1 MRPDSRSSDA
11 RRGRILAL
19 MPSREERLGPEGPEL
34 EWKERL
40 PRLERVAALLAAFAN
55 GNGGRLLVGVRDDGS
70 VRGAGDL
77 AATREAIREAHR
89 RLEPRPRLAFER
101 LSRGGRVILAVRVSP
116 SREPV
121 AVVGPAGRRTLYV
134 RDGSSTR
141 RADAQEARALARV
154 ERGTRVDRELR
165 ELLAAV
171 AAARPK
177 TLAGIARAA
186 RRGERATRRGLVR
199 LARAGL
205 ALERAD
211 GRWWLT
217 PRGHARL
224 GR

>member
-1 MRPDSRSSDA
+1 MTP
-11 RRGRILAL
+11 
-19 MPSREERLGPEGPEL
+19 REDRWGPEGPEL

-40 PRLERVAALLAAFAN
+40 PRLDRVAALLAAFAN

-77 AATREAIREAHR
+77 EAARAAIRRAHA
-89 RLEPRPRLAFER
+89 RLEPRPGLSLRRLVRGER
-101 LSRGGRVILAVRVSP
+101 VVLEARVAP

-121 AVVGPAGRRTLYV
+121 GVLGFGGDRTIYV

-141 RADAQEARALARV
+141 RADPCEARALGRV
-154 ERGTRVDRELR
+154 DRGGRLDRELR
-165 ELLAAV
+165 ELLAAL
-171 AAARPK
+171 AAARVK
-177 TLAGIARAA
+177 TPAGIARAA

-199 LARAGL
+199 LARASL

-211 GRWWLT
+211 GRWWIT

-224 GR
+224 RR